1 MWTNQNSD
9 ALIKLRLNNA
19 LKQYDFTN
27 VYKYVFDYNLMTEYT
42 DTLLNLMIGN
52 EFNSYNNS
60 ALKFIEDMIIQGYYD
75 PLPWLTRHYKL
86 FGNSN
91 VMNIIQHILIAVKER
106 EEKVKQLK
114 EILNGEFGDVGKY
127 VVSQYL

>member
-27 VYKYVFDYNLMTEYT
+27 VYKYVFEYNLMTEYT
-42 DTLLNLMIGN
+42 NMLLNLMVGN
-52 EFNSYNNS
+52 EFNSFNHS

-75 PLPWLTRHYKL
+75 PLPWLIRHYKL

-91 VMNIIQHILIAVKER
+91 VMNVIQHILIAVKER

-114 EILNGEFGDVGKY
+114 NILNEEFGDVGKY